1 MYKKGLLYLMTIMM
15 VVVTSVCIVSC
26 GDDEDNS
33 PSNQLIGAWDIAHD
47 DGIIYEM
54 VFMENG
60 IFADSVFDV
69 SDSKASDCFEGTYV
83 IKNDSLIKYYS
94 VRKEFILST
103 NRWSERKTSDIKSFR
118 FSINGDELSLS
129 LGDSLAILTR
139 NRK

>member
-47 DGIIYEM
+47 GIIYEM

-60 IFADSVFDV
+60 IFADSVFHV

-129 LGDSLAILTR
+129 LGDSLAVLTR